1 MAIKFIVDSMCDTNS
16 DILNRYD
23 FDILPF
29 PVTLDNKTYFDGINI
44 TPEMVVDFVNH
55 NSKLFPKTAQI
66 QPLDI
71 TNTIEK
77 HLKNGDD
84 VIYLVLSSKLS
95 GTYQTARL
103 LARDLLEKY
112 PERKVAIVDSLSAT
126 TGSALILYQGL
137 KLNKLNRPYEEI
149 VETMTFLA
157 QHAQIFFLVGDI
169 KWLAQGGRISRN
181 AAMLGDMLK
190 IVPILYFKDGEI
202 LVYEKIRG
210 QKKALKTLFAIVEEK
225 MTNKDQVLGMIQ
237 STATDLQDKAR
248 KYFEKELGIKNAF
261 GGLLPE
267 DKVKKLQEIKA
278 KNENELNLVL
288 KKAYE
293 SSRIEI
299 PWGKGR
305 FDDFMNDSARTLRF
319 E

>member
-16 DILNRYD
+16 DTLNRYD

-29 PVTLDNKTYFDGINI
+29 PVTLDDKTYFDGINI
-44 TPEMVVDFVNH
+44 TPEMVVDFVSN

-103 LARDLLEKY
+103 LAQDLLEKY
-112 PERKVAIVDSLSAT
+112 PDRKVSIVDSLSAT

-157 QHAQIFFLVGDI
+157 HHAQIFFLVGDI

-210 QKKALKTLFAIVEEK
+210 QKKALKTLFAIIEEK
-225 MTNKDQVLGMIQ
+225 MTNREQVLGMIQ
-237 STATDLQDKAR
+237 STAPDLQDKAI
-248 KYFEKELGIKNAF
+248 KYFEKELGIKNF
-261 GGLLPE
+261 LLPE
-267 DKVKKLQEIKA
+267 KA
-278 KNENELNLVL
+278 GSTLTVHIGTHCLGIMFFDELPENYVNV
-288 KKAYE
+288 
-293 SSRIEI
+293 I
-299 PWGKGR
+299 P
-305 FDDFMNDSARTLRF
+305 
-319 E
+319 

>member
-16 DILNRYD
+16 DILNRYE

-29 PVTLDNKTYFDGINI
+29 PIILNDKTYFDGIDI
-44 TPEMVVDFVNH
+44 TPGMVVDFVNK
-55 NSKLFPKTAQI
+55 NNKLFPKTAQI
-66 QPLDI
+66 QPMVI
-71 TNTIEK
+71 INAFEK

-103 LARDLLEKY
+103 LAKDLLDKY
-112 PERKVAIVDSLSAT
+112 PDRKITIVDSLSAT

-137 KLNKLNRPYEEI
+137 KLNKLNRSYEEI
-149 VETMTFLA
+149 VETLTFLA

-181 AAMLGDMLK
+181 AAMIGDMLK

-210 QKKALKTLFAIVEEK
+210 QKKALKTLFSIVEDK
-225 MTNKDQVLGMIQ
+225 MVNREQVLGMIQ
-237 STATDLQDKAR
+237 STAADLQDKAR
-248 KYFEKELGIKNAF
+248 KYFEKELGLKNFMIPVGAGSTLTVHIGTNCLGIMF
-261 GGLLPE
+261 FDELP
-267 DKVKKLQEIKA
+267 DNYV
-278 KNENELNLVL
+278 NV
-288 KKAYE
+288 
-293 SSRIEI
+293 I
-299 PWGKGR
+299 P
-305 FDDFMNDSARTLRF
+305 
-319 E
+319 

>member
-44 TPEMVVDFVNH
+44 TPEMVVDFVNN

-112 PERKVAIVDSLSAT
+112 PERKVTIVDSLSAT

-157 QHAQIFFLVGDI
+157 HHAQIFFLVGDI

-190 IVPILYFKDGEI
+190 IVPILHFKDGEI

-210 QKKALKTLFAIVEEK
+210 QKKALKTLFAIIDEK
-225 MTNKDQVLGMIQ
+225 MVNKEQILGMIQ
-237 STATDLQDKAR
+237 STAPDLQEKAR
-248 KYFEKELGIKNAF
+248 KYFEKELGIKNF
-261 GGLLPE
+261 LLPE
-267 DKVKKLQEIKA
+267 KA
-278 KNENELNLVL
+278 GSTLTVHIGTNCLG
-288 KKAYE
+288 
-293 SSRIEI
+293 IMF
-299 PWGKGR
+299 
-305 FDDFMNDSARTLRF
+305 FDQLPDNYVNVTP
-319 E
+319 